1 MFSAHRTVWAIIIL
15 GLLVAGPSGC
25 GKKHLHVSTTSGAP
39 GEGEFAMGLDDSG
52 ESNGL
57 GDLNLSEAGLSNQ
70 TGDNDTMDTAAS
82 MDTQNSSNLG
92 SDPIDMV
99 AASNQAPQSLM
110 DNNQMGNSL
119 DSMETNLNQ
128 DTGGETSDSTP
139 GTQIQTQSPSSLVP
153 DTLVNPDSSPT
164 QDSPVLSDSS
174 LDPSSLVNPSGEG
187 FDNLSAASSN
197 TTSDDDPGNQNLAD
211 SVTAD
216 LPPLIAFNTL
226 DDQSTGSTGALEG
239 TNDLLGSTT
248 PSSEN
253 QDGQGDSS
261 LPVERVPENIAV
273 AKAEPSDAFG
283 KQLDKIAAEEAAAL
297 AAGLN
302 DVFFEFDSWSLTPEG
317 RQVLEHGAD
326 WLHKTT
332 SARLL
337 VEGHC
342 DPRGT
347 QAYNLV
353 LGKKRAAAIRDYL
366 VELGIADERVGII
379 SYGQDKPFC
388 SDPTEVC
395 YQLNRRGH
403 LLVQN

>member
-1 MFSAHRTVWAIIIL
+1 MVTEVTEYFGYTCDFQQRSTVMLPARRTLWTIIIL
-15 GLLVAGPSGC
+15 GLLIAPLSGC

-39 GEGEFAMGLDDSG
+39 GEGEFAMGIDSSG
-52 ESNGL
+52 DSTGL
-57 GDLNLSEAGLSNQ
+57 GDSNLSESGLANLSKDDTTSN
-70 TGDNDTMDTAAS
+70 
-82 MDTQNSSNLG
+82 TQDPSNLAN
-92 SDPIDMV
+92 DPIDMV
-99 AASNQAPQSLM
+99 SASNQDSSSPEG
-110 DNNQMGNSL
+110 NNQMGDSL
-119 DSMETNLNQ
+119 NPM
-128 DTGGETSDSTP
+128 TGSGMNEGTGDDTP
-139 GTQIQTQSPSSLVP
+139 GSEIQTQSPSS
-153 DTLVNPDSSPT
+153 
-164 QDSPVLSDSS
+164 QLSDS
-174 LDPSSLVNPSGEG
+174 LDNPGQGASENLPST
-187 FDNLSAASSN
+187 SSDA
-197 TTSDDDPGNQNLAD
+197 TGGDDLGNQNLAD

-226 DDQSTGSTGALEG
+226 DDPSTGTNGALDG
-239 TNDLLGSTT
+239 SNDFLGS
-248 PSSEN
+248 SLSGN
-253 QDGQGDSS
+253 QNGQGDSS

-273 AKAEPSDAFG
+273 AKAEPSDAFRE
-283 KQLDKIAAEEAAAL
+283 QLEKIEAEEAAAL

-317 RQVLEHGAD
+317 RQVLELGAE
-326 WLHKTT
+326 WLQKTS

-347 QAYNLV
+347 QAYNIV
-353 LGKKRAAAIRDYL
+353 LGKKRATAIRDYL
-366 VELGIADERVGII
+366 VELGIPNERVGII